1 MYPSMSDLLVDYTK
15 VFQNVFH
22 AVFHQPLTGVELSK
36 TVNSYTVLYI
46 HVTLYGKDLCHFVHR
61 EREEFFLLAQQ
72 YSRLD
77 D

>member
-1 MYPSMSDLLVDYTK
+1 MHSSKSDLLVDIME
-15 VFQNVFH
+15 VFQNVIH

-36 TVNSYTVLYI
+36 AVNSYTVLYI
-46 HVTLYGKDLCHFVHR
+46 HVTLHGKDLCHFVHR